1 MQLVPVASY
10 FNHIFM
16 SDETIINPVP
26 EETPEVNETPVV
38 RDSDESSD
46 SGRVNEVVET
56 PTEATVETSTED
68 STSAEASESPVETS
82 EAPSEDVAPAEEA
95 VSATP
100 VRTAPLT
107 ALSARPERPSRG
119 GGQGGGRRDDR
130 GGGGGDR
137 GGRRDD
143 RRGGKSGF
151 EQVKKEFEEVLLE
164 VGRVTKVTSGGRQL
178 RFRAAVVIGDRKGR
192 VGFGLGKAQE
202 VSIAVEKAVNSAKRH
217 MITVPLKEGTVPYQV
232 ATKFK
237 SVKIMIHPAAQGTG
251 IIAGGSARRIL
262 ELAGCQDILSKRH
275 GGRNVITTAYAT
287 MAALK
292 MYQIKHERPSFSK
305 KEKVL
310 AEETK

>member
-1 MQLVPVASY
+1 
-10 FNHIFM
+10 M
-16 SDETIINPVP
+16 S
-26 EETPEVNETPVV
+26 EETLTTPIA
-38 RDSDESSD
+38 
-46 SGRVNEVVET
+46 
-56 PTEATVETSTED
+56 P
-68 STSAEASESPVETS
+68 EASETS
-82 EAPSEDVAPAEEA
+82 DIAALPASAP
-95 VSATP
+95 
-100 VRTAPLT
+100 
-107 ALSARPERPSRG
+107 RG
-119 GGQGGGRRDDR
+119 GERGGRGGRRDDR
-130 GGGGGDR
+130 SG

-217 MITVPLKEGTVPYQV
+217 LIKVPLENGTVPYQV

-262 ELAGCQDILSKRH
+262 ELAGCENILSKRH

-287 MAALK
+287 IEALK
-292 MYQIKHERPSFSK
+292 MYQVKHDRPDFSK
-305 KEKVL
+305 KTKKELTEKS
-310 AEETK
+310 A